1 MVKQTPQ
8 ENRKV
13 DIFWKKYEIQSAIL
27 YIDFICLENLT
38 LPFKNPCMIDLKM
51 GSVAYNP
58 LKSQKQMLKILNST
72 SGVNGFRIS
81 GMEVYRSIDKKI
93 LFRNKYWGRSIK
105 SEDMC

>member
-1 MVKQTPQ
+1 
-8 ENRKV
+8 
-13 DIFWKKYEIQSAIL
+13 
-27 YIDFICLENLT
+27 
-38 LPFKNPCMIDLKM
+38 MIDLKM

-58 LKSQKQMLKILNST
+58 LKSQKQLLKILNST

-105 SEDMC
+105 TEEMPQYLGLFFFNGIIPYLILTI